1 MLAVYKREMRSY
13 FTTPLGYV
21 FLGIFLAVSGA
32 LFSYTTFFS
41 MSSEVAPFFSSMLF
55 AYIILLPLLTMKLFT
70 DEKKQRTEQLLL
82 TAPVSLFSVVM
93 GKFLAA
99 YTVFAGATVFSLSYF
114 LLLSVY
120 GSVNGALLF
129 GNLIAA
135 LLVGMAFIAIGTF
148 VSAITEN
155 QISAAVLSIAI
166 LLAFMLVTYLCDML
180 PETYWLRYAIEVLSL
195 FYRFQN
201 FTNGIFDFVA
211 LFYYLSVSALFLFL
225 TVRVF
230 DRRRF
235 H

>member
-1 MLAVYKREMRSY
+1 MLSC
-13 FTTPLGYV
+13 YV
-21 FLGIFLAVSGA
+21 V
-32 LFSYTTFFS
+32 
-41 MSSEVAPFFSSMLF
+41 
-55 AYIILLPLLTMKLFT
+55 LLPLLTMKLFT
-70 DEKKQRTEQLLL
+70 EEKKQKTEQLLL
-82 TAPVSLFSVVM
+82 TAPVSLFSIVF

-99 YTVFAGATVFSLSYF
+99 YTVFAGVTLFSSLYFFILSF
-114 LLLSVY
+114 Y
-120 GSVNGALLF
+120 GNVQGAMLF

-148 VSAITEN
+148 VSAITES
-155 QISAAVLSIAI
+155 QLSSAILTIAI
-166 LLAFMLVTYLCDML
+166 LLGFMLLTFLCDLL
-180 PETYWLRYAIEVLSL
+180 PDTYWLRFVIEVLSL

-211 LFYYLSVSALFLFL
+211 LFYYLSVAGLFLFL

>member
-99 YTVFAGATVFSLSYF
+99 YPVFAGATVFSLSYF

>member
-1 MLAVYKREMRSY
+1 MA
-13 FTTPLGYV
+13 F
-21 FLGIFLAVSGA
+21 
-32 LFSYTTFFS
+32 
-41 MSSEVAPFFSSMLF
+41 
-55 AYIILLPLLTMKLFT
+55 IILIPLLTMKLFT

-82 TAPVSLFSVVM
+82 TAPVSLFSIVM

-99 YTVFAGATVFSLSYF
+99 YTVFAGASVFSLSYF
-114 LLLSVY
+114 LLLSIY

-155 QISAAVLSIAI
+155 QISSAVLTIAI
-166 LLAFMLVTYLCDML
+166 LLAFALVTYLCDML
-180 PETYWLRYAIEVLSL
+180 PETYWLRYAIEVLSV

-201 FTNGIFDFVA
+201 FTNGIFDFVG
-211 LFYYLSVSALFLFL
+211 LFYYLSISALFIFL